1 MAVTTAVS
9 PSQISESPVNP
20 MIGFGVTVTVY
31 GNGSLTQ
38 EPVVATTV
46 YVVVVKGLTVTLD
59 VVAPVLHK

>member
-1 MAVTTAVS
+1 
-9 PSQISESPVNP
+9 